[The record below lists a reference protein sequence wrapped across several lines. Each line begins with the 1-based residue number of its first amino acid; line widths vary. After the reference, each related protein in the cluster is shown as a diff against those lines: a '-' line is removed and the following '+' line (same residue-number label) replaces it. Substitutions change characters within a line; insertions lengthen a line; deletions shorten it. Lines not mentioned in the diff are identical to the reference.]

1 MPELSFFLT
10 ILKFK
15 NFKGGINF
23 RLRYGPERQA
33 PFQSAFNMHQYMF
46 RFSMDSVLWLA
57 REMAN
62 LKTLTEHLVV
72 TISTLFSLLLRLGF
86 WL

>member
-10 ILKFK
+10 MLKFK

-33 PFQSAFNMHQYMF
+33 TFQSAFNIHQYLIF
-46 RFSMDSVLWLA
+46 HRLRFVTSP
-57 REMAN
+57 RNET

-72 TISTLFSLLLRLGF
+72 TISTLLSLLLRLGF

>member
-46 RFSMDSVLWLA
+46 RFSMDSVL
-57 REMAN
+57 
-62 LKTLTEHLVV
+62 
-72 TISTLFSLLLRLGF
+72 
-86 WL
+86 